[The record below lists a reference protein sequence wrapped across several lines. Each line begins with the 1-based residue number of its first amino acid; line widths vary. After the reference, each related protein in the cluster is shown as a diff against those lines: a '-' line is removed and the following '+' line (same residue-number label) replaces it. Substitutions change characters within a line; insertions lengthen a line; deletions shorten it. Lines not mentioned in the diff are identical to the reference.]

1 MLVQVMLELDGDRVG
16 GATHSDALDAEFPRR
31 AADHFVVDVLL
42 VLPLALVFHYWNTTG
57 TTATPSASFRGLDLV
72 IKTLLPK
79 KRKDLAHIHAFL
91 AEVRLE
97 SLSDLFRVSEF
108 MAGGDLRSL

>member
-1 MLVQVMLELDGDRVG
+1 SWGLSS
-16 GATHSDALDAEFPRR
+16 A
-31 AADHFVVDVLL
+31 
-42 VLPLALVFHYWNTTG
+42 
-57 TTATPSASFRGLDLV
+57 ATPSASFRGLDLV

-97 SLSDLFRVSEF
+97 SL
-108 MAGGDLRSL
+108 